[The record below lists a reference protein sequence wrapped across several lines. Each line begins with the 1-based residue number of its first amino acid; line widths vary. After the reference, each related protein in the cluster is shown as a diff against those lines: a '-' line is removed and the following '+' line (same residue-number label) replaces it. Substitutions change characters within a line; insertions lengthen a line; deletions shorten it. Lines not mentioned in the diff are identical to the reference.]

1 MRVLCGPLCRS
12 TSPLMHIHVAVDR
25 CQKTHPS
32 VKNLWGTPMAMRRP
46 RNFFRA
52 VFHASRTASV
62 KQGGILIERSRC
74 GHLSGRGTL
83 K

>member
-1 MRVLCGPLCRS
+1 MRFLCGPLCRS
-12 TSPLMHIHVAVDR
+12 TSPHAHSCRRRSMPKNTPLG
-25 CQKTHPS
+25 QKSLGHS
-32 VKNLWGTPMAMRRP
+32 DGDAAAEEL
-46 RNFFRA
+46 FRA